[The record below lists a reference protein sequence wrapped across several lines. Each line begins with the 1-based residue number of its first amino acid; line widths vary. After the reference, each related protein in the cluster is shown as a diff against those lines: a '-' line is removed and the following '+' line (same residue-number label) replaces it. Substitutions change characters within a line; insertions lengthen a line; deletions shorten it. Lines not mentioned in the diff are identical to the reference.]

1 MKKVVCMLILISL
14 FLGFANVATS
24 AQTNN
29 AVSDVSGGWIVKSRF
44 DYDQKYAVI
53 VVGTYGVKNQVKI
66 SGNTREQYYEWFT
79 GSAQRR
85 FNLLTEKYGF
95 IADNIYVLL
104 TEVHKEGYNPAS
116 SFDPSGFKNYYNATK
131 ENITMVFDELKSKV
145 DNNDLLVVD
154 LIGHGG
160 DDHTHTFFRLLA
172 RLGLIKSPLIVDFRK
187 GVRASDTY
195 MALEK
200 ENYADSYTASLTRDQ
215 FFGYE
220 NSSSS
225 DYSLYDHEL
234 ASYTNDI
241 DARRVVYILQPCFS
255 GGFIN
260 DLSKSNHVII
270 TSSKEGEMAGDFLG
284 PLNNG
289 FDGSAD
295 LNEDGRIS
303 LAELFDYTITHID
316 HETEGVFHPL
326 LDDNGDKIGSVDLTG
341 EDGQVSSSIY
351 DLSYE
356 EIDILSVPNI

>member
-1 MKKVVCMLILISL
+1 MKKLVCMLILISL

-24 AQTNN
+24 AQTDNIVPD
-29 AVSDVSGGWIVKSRF
+29 ASGELEEKAMF
-44 DYDQKYAVI
+44 AYHEKYAVI
-53 VVGTYGVKNQVKI
+53 IVGTYGAKNQVKI
-66 SGNTREQYYEWFT
+66 SGNSREQYYYWFT

-95 IADNIYVLL
+95 NADNIYVLL
-104 TEVHKEGYNPAS
+104 TEVHKDGYIPHEI
-116 SFDPSGFKNYYNATK
+116 FDPSEFNINNYYNATK
-131 ENITMVFDELKSKV
+131 DNISKVFNELKSKIE
-145 DNNDLLVVD
+145 NNDLLVVD

-160 DDHTHTFFRLLA
+160 DDHTHSFFKLLVK
-172 RLGLIKSPLIVDFRK
+172 LGLLKSPLIVDFRK

-200 ENYADSYTASLTRDQ
+200 ENYADSYSASILRNQ
-215 FFGYE
+215 FFGYV
-220 NSSSS
+220 NGSSS

-241 DARRVVYILQPCFS
+241 DARRVLYILQPCFS

-260 DLSKSNHVII
+260 DLSKNNHVII
-270 TSSKEGEMAGDFLG
+270 TSSKEAEMAGDFLG

-303 LAELFDYTITHID
+303 LSEVFDYAVTHIN
-316 HETEGVFHPL
+316 HEVEGVFHPL

-341 EDGQVSSSIY
+341 ADGQISSKIY

-356 EIDILSVPNI
+356 EI